1 MSRVRLY
8 VDEDASERSVVDG
21 LIRAGIDV
29 LTAEAAGN
37 LGVVDDLQ
45 LQYAASDK
53 RAIYTLNTGDFA
65 RLHTVYLATRRDHS
79 GILVIPRQRYRA
91 GEKFRRLLA
100 LISSVEAEDLQ
111 NQLRFL

>member
-21 LIRAGIDV
+21 LMRAGIDV

-37 LGVVDDLQ
+37 LGVADHLQ
-45 LQYAASDK
+45 LQYAASDG
-53 RAIYTLNTGDFA
+53 RAIYTLNAGDFA
-65 RLHTVYLATRRDHS
+65 RLHTGYLTTGREHA
-79 GILVIPRQRYRA
+79 GVIVIPRQRYGV
-91 GEKFRRLLA
+91 GEKLRRLLN
-100 LISSVEAEDLQ
+100 LINAVEAENLR